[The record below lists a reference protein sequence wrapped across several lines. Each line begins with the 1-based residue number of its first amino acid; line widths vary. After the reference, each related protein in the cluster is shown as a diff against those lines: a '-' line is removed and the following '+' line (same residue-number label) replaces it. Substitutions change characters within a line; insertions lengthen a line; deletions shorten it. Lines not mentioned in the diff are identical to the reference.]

1 MRYYEYI
8 TRPGD
13 RWDLI
18 AWEFYGD
25 PHAYE
30 PIVMANPDV
39 LITPTLPAGIK
50 IKVPVREE
58 VSSMI
63 RPEGLPPWKR

>member
-1 MRYYEYI
+1 MRYYEYT
-8 TRPGD
+8 TRAGD

-30 PIVMANPDV
+30 PIVMANPSV
-39 LITPTLPAGIK
+39 QITANLPAGLV

-58 VSSMI
+58 VAERI
-63 RPEGLPPWKR
+63 NTEALPPWKR